1 MVYQQQEQQL
11 QLFRTEG
18 ITSSLITH
26 APQTRVPETSSH
38 QHQHIHQHSHHP
50 IPVTTNVVPEEK
62 DDEDIDDNDVD
73 VLEEADTLLYSY
85 DEKLKSA
92 VFAPT

>member
-38 QHQHIHQHSHHP
+38 QHSHQHSDHP
-50 IPVTTNVVPEEK
+50 IPVTTNVVPEEEE
-62 DDEDIDDNDVD
+62 DDEDVDDNDVD
-73 VLEEADTLLYSY
+73 VLEEADSLLYSY
-85 DEKLKSA
+85 DEKPKSA

>member
-1 MVYQQQEQQL
+1 MAEAMVYQQQEQQL
-11 QLFRTEG
+11 QWLRTEG

-26 APQTRVPETSSH
+26 APQTRVPESSSH
-38 QHQHIHQHSHHP
+38 QHSDHP